1 MQTILFLPSPLFK
14 VKTTFPDSD
23 RALNYEPDISNEKL
37 LLAIVLP
44 QEALTKLPKT
54 VVNF

>member
-44 QEALTKLPKT
+44 QEALT
-54 VVNF
+54 